1 MRASG
6 RASERSRRSNP
17 SLRVRNERR
26 HGSESLPTSTRAD
39 FEAAF
44 GHDFARVRVH
54 HDHAAATAARMF
66 GAQAFT
72 VGQDIVFAEGRYAPD
87 SAVGR
92 HLLAHELTHVVQNDA
107 VEAAG
112 SDARR
117 LVSSPNDPAEHQ
129 AEQAAERVG
138 AGESPGVLSAGGDG
152 AMVQRMVDPFGIT
165 LLTDAAL
172 SAAGLDVGAMAAA
185 DAAAAEALV
194 GGWGGPAAFLEAA
207 GTGLG
212 LGGAEAAATTAV
224 AAGGGAAAELGT
236 ASTLIGSGALEAV
249 GLDVGMMAAADT
261 AAAEGLIA
269 AWGGPAAFAEAAGLG
284 AAGEAAAVGGG
295 ALAAEGAAGAAG
307 VGAAGLGAGSILPL
321 TLAAA
326 GGVAAGIGLDKL
338 SNWVGQEITGDTKG
352 DYSISGAIG
361 KGLYGLDESLT
372 SLWADPSQPA
382 YTQTLGWKLADWLG

>member
-1 MRASG
+1 M
-6 RASERSRRSNP
+6 
-17 SLRVRNERR
+17 
-26 HGSESLPTSTRAD
+26 
-39 FEAAF
+39 
-44 GHDFARVRVH
+44 H
-54 HDHAAATAARMF
+54 HDDTAATAARML

-72 VGQDIVFAEGRYAPD
+72 VGRDIVFAEGRYAPD
-87 SAVGR
+87 SASGQ
-92 HLLAHELTHVVQNDA
+92 HLLAHELAHVVQNDA

-112 SDARR
+112 SDASHV
-117 LVSSPNDPAEHQ
+117 VSGPDDAAEHEAQ
-129 AEQAAERVG
+129 RAADQVD
-138 AGESPGVLSAGGDG
+138 AGESPGAITAGGSG
-152 AMVQRMVDPFGIT
+152 AMIQRMVDPFGIT

-185 DAAAAEALV
+185 DTAAAEALMTA
-194 GGWGGPAAFLEAA
+194 WGGPAAFLEAA
-207 GTGLG
+207 TTGVV
-212 LGGAEAAATTAV
+212 GGAEAAATTAV
-224 AAGGGAAAELGT
+224 AAGGTAAAEIGT
-236 ASTLIGSGALEAV
+236 ASTLVGTGALEAV

-307 VGAAGLGAGSILPL
+307 AAGAGAAGLGAGSILPL

-326 GGVAAGIGLDKL
+326 AGVGAGIGLDKL
-338 SNWVGQEITGDTKG
+338 SNWVGQEVTGDTKG

-372 SLWADPSQPA
+372 SLWADPSKPA